1 MKGYGYRPEAQGT
14 AAAPP
19 DGAWVERSGVE
30 RRSGMDKRSAASRV
44 YFLRGGPERRKNND
58 RRQTAERRDGWL
70 PIGNWRSICVFDSA
84 K

>member
-1 MKGYGYRPEAQGT
+1 
-14 AAAPP
+14 
-19 DGAWVERSGVE
+19 
-30 RRSGMDKRSAASRV
+30 MDKRSAASRV